1 MINISIIYT
10 LGMRLMALRG
20 LSTRTVLMAERLSFS
35 TSRQYSSALGRV
47 GKLSA
52 GVCNAMLSVKG
63 KQSCPREGGVLVAK
77 QSKGERCREV

>member
-47 GKLSA
+47 GKLDEEI
-52 GVCNAMLSVKG
+52 V
-63 KQSCPREGGVLVAK
+63 GGV
-77 QSKGERCREV
+77 